1 MNKKNQKDTKILSET
16 EVKLAD
22 DAVKKLLGE
31 DILEY
36 AQKAGIK
43 IEDTIRFHSVA
54 SKCREQ
60 RKSLQLT
67 LKDVSLKLKVP
78 QYKLRFIEK
87 GSIRNIDPKILF
99 QYLNYLD
106 LNDWFQDWLESN
118 PEYSSK
124 FSIDLDIF

>member
-78 QYKLRFIEK
+78 QYKLRFIEN
-87 GSIRNIDPKILF
+87 GSVRNIDPKILF
-99 QYLNYLD
+99 QYLIYLEI
-106 LNDWFQDWLESN
+106 NDWFQNWIESN

-124 FSIDLDIF
+124 FSIDS